1 MLSKNPEPGLT
12 PLTRALLE
20 GIPTFVALKKDG
32 VKIQDIAAAF
42 NAWDSAVDD
51 RLIATTVNRL
61 VTAPVIEIVRP
72 GTGSR
77 PPTHTGRFP
86 LGTTRAADED
96 RLPEEVRTTEAANT
110 LGISKDS
117 VSKEMLTV
125 HEVAKL
131 LGCSYG
137 EARNRMLGGRIRA
150 VKDGRWCRSRRE
162 WVEEYIEKQTV
173 RAEPP
178 PAEVP
183 VHVPKGRTPE
193 GVKAKGVAHR
203 FLQNRQQ

>member
-20 GIPTFVALKKDG
+20 GIPTFAALKKDG
-32 VKIQDIAAAF
+32 VKVEDIAAAF
-42 NAWDSAVDD
+42 NGWDSAVDD
-51 RLIATTVNRL
+51 GLIATTVSRL

-72 GTGSR
+72 GTASR
-77 PPTHTGRFP
+77 PPTHTGRFL

-96 RLPEEVRTTEAANT
+96 GLLEEVRTTEAANT
-110 LGISKDS
+110 LGVSNDS
-117 VSKEMLTV
+117 VLKEMLTV
-125 HEVAKL
+125 REVAKL

-137 EARNRMLGGRIRA
+137 EARNRMLDGRIRA
-150 VKDGRWCRSRRE
+150 VKDGRWCRSRQE

-173 RAEPP
+173 RPEPP

-183 VHVPKGRTPE
+183 VQVPKRRAAWS
-193 GVKAKGVAHR
+193 VKANGVAHR
-203 FLQNRQQ
+203 FLQNRKE